1 MKLVLDN
8 DQLAEVF
15 FEDTL
20 LLGIM
25 APIQAHQFVWQINQ
39 SIRFDFRIN
48 NDLEIKVIRKKR
60 DYFFPVF
67 EFQEPGQSLSNYLY
81 RNLYDGEYLLPE
93 FKHLDY
99 LWLCK
104 GDLPTKTE
112 EALLIEDIRAIPGVQ
127 LVVEL
132 SQDKIKNKQN
142 LIF

>member
-8 DQLAEVF
+8 DQITEDF
-15 FEDTL
+15 FEDTI

-25 APIQAHQFVWQINQ
+25 APLQPHQFVWQVNQ

-48 NDLEIKVIRKKR
+48 NELEVEIVRKR
-60 DYFFPVF
+60 RTYYFPVY
-67 EFQEPGQSLSNYLY
+67 EFQEPGLSLFNYLY
-81 RNLYDGEYLLPE
+81 NNLYDGEYLLPE

-104 GDLPTKTE
+104 GDLPSKDE
-112 EALLIEDIRAIPGVQ
+112 ERMLIEDIRNIPGVQ

-132 SQDKIKNKQN
+132 TNDKIKNKKN
-142 LIF
+142 LIL

>member
-1 MKLVLDN
+1 MKLVIDN
-8 DQLAEVF
+8 DILAEAF

-25 APIQAHQFVWQINQ
+25 APMQAHQFVWQVNQ

-48 NDLEIKVIRKKR
+48 NELEIKIIRKKR

-67 EFQEPGQSLSNYLY
+67 EFQEPGQSLSSYLY

-104 GDLPTKTE
+104 GDLPSKHE
-112 EALLIEDIRAIPGVQ
+112 EKLLLEDIRNIPGVQ

-132 SQDKIKNKQN
+132 TQDKLKNRNN

>member
-8 DQLAEVF
+8 DQITEDF
-15 FEDTL
+15 FEDTI

-25 APIQAHQFVWQINQ
+25 APLQSHQFVWQVNQ

-48 NDLEIKVIRKKR
+48 NELEVEIVRKR
-60 DYFFPVF
+60 RTYYFPVY
-67 EFQEPGQSLSNYLY
+67 EFQEPGLSLANYLY
-81 RNLYDGEYLLPE
+81 NNLCDGEYLLPE

-104 GDLPTKTE
+104 GDLPSKE
-112 EALLIEDIRAIPGVQ
+112 EERLLIEDIRNIPGVQ

-132 SQDKIKNKQN
+132 TQDKIKNKKN
-142 LIF
+142 LIL